1 MTHSHGEMEEFEV
14 EIVDEI
20 RKSIADDLNNFYR
33 KVVRGRG
40 RDDFYWYIVSANPKL
55 FPISGT
61 QHYLGAGFIGLRLGY
76 FLGFNEYK
84 LIVAFLGGLF
94 HDFNKW
100 YKTVDEMKKNV
111 FERFE
116 VTRLYNIIT
125 DILGDKKAEN
135 AFYDAIEIGLKL
147 ESGGMPRI
155 LQKVSEVVRLGD
167 ILTGDRACWSL
178 TVCIDRIMSSFSN
191 ISIKNIFPVFIGKQ
205 RPLIPLISEVV
216 ERELESQGGIPLL
229 STPEGMLFLTKERII
244 DVENIYKKIAEYV
257 SSSMELSEEKEG
269 KGRIIKLGPIKEVL
283 DGRRKLATTSGV
295 YSSIASY
302 SLKDIDAT
310 FEDTRMREVPE
321 DLRLLIV
328 VLANI
333 YRKDPNKREKEEE
346 RLKRFIMEL
355 QALIPDIKIDVTKI
369 EVALRKLYERL
380 KELDRDSLLRLAER
394 SSNFIKN
401 EMIRYRTIEPS
412 LLIEKIATY
421 INIGY
426 QKKKLLEKPG
436 RGSTC
441 SICRDTVILEKS
453 LTSFLQELKK
463 GVIGRINISEL
474 FHSDLQGKPEK
485 IGSIEQVKKLP
496 VCETCYFEVIV
507 APKHIGYMDGLWA
520 YVLTYYPVI
529 PIDLLKTLR
538 YTAEEITGITR
549 EKFPALTDYM
559 TSRLIVSAG
568 SKLLSKAHLKTA
580 LDLWYVLGGNL
591 VLTTTA
597 LGAAFTWSG
606 LPIEMDITDVI
617 VEEIITEYMEILRKA
632 KKRSSYLNFTTNMRY
647 WLYKTLRDYV
657 SKLEPKRGALRTTD
671 VRFSRSGLKTSGY
684 ATVDTYS
691 FILKQLQKGV
701 RS

>member
-33 KVVRGRG
+33 KVFRGRG
-40 RDDFYWYIVSANPKL
+40 KDDFYWYIVSANPKL

-191 ISIKNIFPVFIGKQ
+191 ISIENIFPVFIGKQ

-257 SSSMELSEEKEG
+257 SSSIELSEEKEG

-295 YSSIASY
+295 YRSIAGY

-310 FEDTRMREVPE
+310 FEYTRMRGALE

-346 RLKRFIMEL
+346 RLKRFVMEL
-355 QALIPDIKIDVTKI
+355 QALIPDVKIDVTKI

-394 SSNFIKN
+394 GSNFIKN

-568 SKLLSKAHLKTA
+568 SKLLLQAHLRTA

-617 VEEIITEYMEILRKA
+617 VEEMITEYMEVLRKA

>member
-33 KVVRGRG
+33 KVFRGRG
-40 RDDFYWYIVSANPKL
+40 KDDFYWYIVSANPKL

-216 ERELESQGGIPLL
+216 EHELESQGGIPLL

-257 SSSMELSEEKEG
+257 SSSIELSEEKEG

-295 YSSIASY
+295 YRSIAGY

-310 FEDTRMREVPE
+310 FEYTRMRGALE

-549 EKFPALTDYM
+549 
-559 TSRLIVSAG
+559 
-568 SKLLSKAHLKTA
+568 
-580 LDLWYVLGGNL
+580 
-591 VLTTTA
+591 
-597 LGAAFTWSG
+597 
-606 LPIEMDITDVI
+606 
-617 VEEIITEYMEILRKA
+617 
-632 KKRSSYLNFTTNMRY
+632 
-647 WLYKTLRDYV
+647 
-657 SKLEPKRGALRTTD
+657 
-671 VRFSRSGLKTSGY
+671 
-684 ATVDTYS
+684 
-691 FILKQLQKGV
+691 
-701 RS
+701 

>member
-1 MTHSHGEMEEFEV
+1 MEEFEV

-33 KVVRGRG
+33 KVFRGRG
-40 RDDFYWYIVSANPKL
+40 KDDFYWYIVSANPKL

-257 SSSMELSEEKEG
+257 SSSIELSEEKEG

-295 YSSIASY
+295 YRSIAGY

-310 FEDTRMREVPE
+310 FEYTRMRGALE

-346 RLKRFIMEL
+346 RLKRFVMEL
-355 QALIPDIKIDVTKI
+355 QALIPDVKIDVTKI

-394 SSNFIKN
+394 GSNFIKN

-463 GVIGRINISEL
+463 NVIRRINISEL

-568 SKLLSKAHLKTA
+568 SKLLLQAHLRTA

-617 VEEIITEYMEILRKA
+617 VEEMITEYMEVLRKA

>member
-33 KVVRGRG
+33 KVFRGRG
-40 RDDFYWYIVSANPKL
+40 KDDFYWYIVSANPKL

-191 ISIKNIFPVFIGKQ
+191 ISIENIFPVFIGKQ

-257 SSSMELSEEKEG
+257 SSSIELSEEKEG

-295 YSSIASY
+295 YRSIAGY

-310 FEDTRMREVPE
+310 FEYTRMRGALE

-346 RLKRFIMEL
+346 RLKRFVMEL
-355 QALIPDIKIDVTKI
+355 QALIPDVKIDVTKI

-394 SSNFIKN
+394 GSNFIKN

-463 GVIGRINISEL
+463 NVIRRINISEL

-568 SKLLSKAHLKTA
+568 SKLLLQAHLRTA

-617 VEEIITEYMEILRKA
+617 VEEMITEYMEVLRKA

>member
-33 KVVRGRG
+33 KVFRDRGK
-40 RDDFYWYIVSANPKL
+40 DDFYWYIVSANPKL

-191 ISIKNIFPVFIGKQ
+191 ISIENIFPVFIGKQ

-257 SSSMELSEEKEG
+257 SSSIELSEEKEG

-295 YSSIASY
+295 YRSIAGY

-310 FEDTRMREVPE
+310 FEYTRMRGALE

-346 RLKRFIMEL
+346 RLKRFVMEL
-355 QALIPDIKIDVTKI
+355 QALIPDVKIDVTKI

-394 SSNFIKN
+394 GSNFIKN

-463 GVIGRINISEL
+463 NVIRRINISEL

-568 SKLLSKAHLKTA
+568 SKLLLQAHLRTA

-617 VEEIITEYMEILRKA
+617 VEEMITEYMEVLRKA

-657 SKLEPKRGALRTTD
+657 SKLELKRGTLRTTD

>member
-1 MTHSHGEMEEFEV
+1 LTHSHGEMEEFEV

-33 KVVRGRG
+33 KVFRGRG
-40 RDDFYWYIVSANPKL
+40 KDDFYWYIVSANPKL

-191 ISIKNIFPVFIGKQ
+191 ISIENIFPVFIGKQ

-257 SSSMELSEEKEG
+257 SSSIELSEEKEG

-295 YSSIASY
+295 YRSIAGY

-310 FEDTRMREVPE
+310 FEYTRMRGALE

-346 RLKRFIMEL
+346 RLKRFVMEL
-355 QALIPDIKIDVTKI
+355 QALIPDVKIDVTKI

-394 SSNFIKN
+394 GSNFIKN

-463 GVIGRINISEL
+463 NVIRRINISEL

-568 SKLLSKAHLKTA
+568 SKLLLQAHLRTA

-617 VEEIITEYMEILRKA
+617 VEEMITEYMEVLRKA

>member
-216 ERELESQGGIPLL
+216 EHELESQGGIPLL

-257 SSSMELSEEKEG
+257 SSSIELSEEKEG

-394 SSNFIKN
+394 GSNFIKN

-568 SKLLSKAHLKTA
+568 SKLLSQAHLKTA

-657 SKLEPKRGALRTTD
+657 SKLELKRGALRTTD